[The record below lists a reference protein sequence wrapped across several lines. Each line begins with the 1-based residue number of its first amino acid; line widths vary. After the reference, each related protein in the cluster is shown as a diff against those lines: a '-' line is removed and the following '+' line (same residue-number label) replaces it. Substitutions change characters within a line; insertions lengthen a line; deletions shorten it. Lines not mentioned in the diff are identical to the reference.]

1 MVSQQVG
8 ISTRSLSRY
17 IAGDA
22 EMPASTALRLCQVVG
37 KSLNW
42 LLTGKGHD
50 ESVALTPN
58 AAFDAV
64 SIPLLSVEGS
74 AGPGRQNHRSDII
87 AMLPFPGA
95 LLRSLGVG
103 PESAHFITARGDSME
118 PTIRDGAIVLVD
130 VSKRKL
136 REDGIYAVVI
146 GDDVKI
152 KRLLFGVSS
161 LTLIS
166 DNSEKYPREIIGA
179 AEIDLVKIVGKVFWT
194 GSGL

>member
-1 MVSQQVG
+1 MVSQRVG

-17 IAGDA
+17 IAGEA
-22 EMPASTALRLCQVVG
+22 EMPASTALRLCQAVG

-42 LLTGKGHD
+42 LLTGTGND
-50 ESVALTPN
+50 ESVFRMPETASG
-58 AAFDAV
+58 AV
-64 SIPLLSVEGS
+64 SIPLLAIEGS
-74 AGPGRQNHRSDII
+74 AGPGRQNHRSDVI
-87 AMLPFPGA
+87 ALLPFPGA
-95 LLRSLGVG
+95 LLRSLGVD
-103 PESAHFITARGDSME
+103 PENAHFITARGDSME

-130 VSKRKL
+130 VSKHKL

-152 KRLLFGVSS
+152 KRLQFGVSS

-166 DNSEKYPREIIGA
+166 DNGEKYPREIIGS
-179 AEIDLVKIVGKVFWT
+179 AELDLVKIVGKVFWT